1 MIFLDESASLN
12 LSQERLRGN
21 QARVAYVRSWPIG
34 AIHERLISAKTTI
47 AIKPPGKNHPPAI
60 FVSADSRID
69 ISINL
74 DILGRMELLE
84 IFKALSNPTRL
95 EILKGLKDPAKNF
108 PPQDEGDVLTVGV
121 CVSSIQ
127 EGIGLSQSTVSGYL
141 ATLQRVG
148 LVEVRRIGQWTY
160 YKRNEATISALAEII
175 GKDL

>member
-1 MIFLDESASLN
+1 MD
-12 LSQERLRGN
+12 
-21 QARVAYVRSWPIG
+21 
-34 AIHERLISAKTTI
+34 
-47 AIKPPGKNHPPAI
+47 
-60 FVSADSRID
+60 
-69 ISINL
+69 
-74 DILGRMELLE
+74 LLE
-84 IFKALSNPTRL
+84 IFKALSNPVRL
-95 EILKGLKDPAKNF
+95 QILKGLKDPVKNF
-108 PPQDEGDVLTVGV
+108 PAQDEGDVLTVGV